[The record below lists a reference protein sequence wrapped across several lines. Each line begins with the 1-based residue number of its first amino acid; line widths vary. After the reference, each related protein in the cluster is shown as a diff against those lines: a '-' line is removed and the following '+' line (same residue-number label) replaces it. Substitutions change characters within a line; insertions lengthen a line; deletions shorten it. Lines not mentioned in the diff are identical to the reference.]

1 MNEGSFSTFEVRR
14 HAMDALNRGVGV
26 GEVANAY
33 GVDRTTVYRWQ
44 RRYEKDGTDGLLR
57 KPGSGR
63 PRKLEDLDEGD
74 LLAI

>member
-1 MNEGSFSTFEVRR
+1 
-14 HAMDALNRGVGV
+14 MDALNRGLGV

-44 RRYEKDGTDGLLR
+44 TRYEKDGTDGLLR

-63 PRKLEDLDEGD
+63 PRKLARQHGD
-74 LLAI
+74 GCVNN